1 MSLPLGI
8 FTLMLATVVSPVSG
22 PIEEAA
28 KRHNFKW
35 FGLTVAEAELKAAKE
50 DLEFRVVK
58 ADGKYLPKT
67 KEFRRGRINAHIFG
81 NKVVA
86 VEIEGLSHSI
96 VEGVIELS
104 HLSYLGLNEKDAVE
118 RAELNRLPFRVVI
131 RNGKSNPVTMDYIK
145 NRANAVVINDKV
157 VAITKG

>member
-8 FTLMLATVVSPVSG
+8 FALFLATVAPLAPG

-28 KRHNFKW
+28 KRHKFEW
-35 FGLTVAEAELKAAKE
+35 FGLTLAEAERKASRE

-58 ADGKYLPKT
+58 ADGKYLPQT
-67 KEFRRGRINAHIFG
+67 KDFRQGRINAHIMG

-104 HLSYLGLNEKDAVE
+104 HLSYLGLNEKDAIN
-118 RAELNRLPFRVVI
+118 RAKLNGLPFRVVA
-131 RNGKSNPVTMDYIK
+131 RDGKSNAVTMDYIK
-145 NRANAVVINDKV
+145 NRANAVVVKGKV
-157 VAITKG
+157 VAITNG